1 MARKPPPPRMFNAAN
16 RPPNA
21 SRAPKKEVE
30 PPKTVLEQSK
40 VSDLDTP
47 LYHGTTHF
55 FRSGEVLEPQHS
67 VNARF
72 KNPPLKS
79 LVGVNIPST
88 VRNTDYVYSTSDL
101 NTAKLYAT
109 QAAEGRNHRFAPVY
123 EVEPT
128 GDVYSLH
135 KLLSNQDPKAPGY
148 PQELLQT
155 HTNSY
160 ISDKEMVPKTIKTW
174 VETPTGSKIPR
185 EFDALVRA
193 SSSILGA
200 PAPTYETKIER
211 FSKQF
216 ANIDIP
222 VLRRLGHETQ

>member
-1 MARKPPPPRMFNAAN
+1 MFNAAN

-30 PPKTVLEQSK
+30 PPKNVLEQSK

-55 FRSGEVLEPQHS
+55 FRSGEVLEPRHS
-67 VNARF
+67 VMSRF

-79 LVGVNIPST
+79 LVGANVPSA
-88 VRNTDYVYSTSDL
+88 VRNTDYVYSTSNL
-101 NTAKLYAT
+101 RTAKNYAL
-109 QAAEGRNHRFAPVY
+109 QAAEGRDHRYAPVY

-128 GDVYSLH
+128 GDLYSLH
-135 KLLSNQDPKAPGY
+135 KLLSNQDPKAPKY
-148 PQELLQT
+148 PQALLQT

-174 VETPTGSKIPR
+174 VENPAGSKIPK
-185 EFDALVRA
+185 EFDAMVRA
-193 SSSILGA
+193 ASAMLGA
-200 PAPTYETKIER
+200 PAPTYETKAER

-216 ANIDIP
+216 ANVVIP
-222 VLRRLGHETQ
+222 TVYFKK